1 MMSALNAPVIAMR
14 LFFDA
19 TSEIE
24 FNFISPIDMYNIIF
38 TPLLQIEQGKNI
50 LKHCYSADGGG
61 IVVLVRIR
69 VLAV

>member
-38 TPLLQIEQGKNI
+38 TPLLQIEQGKNCQSNE
-50 LKHCYSADGGG
+50 LFKDN
-61 IVVLVRIR
+61 R
-69 VLAV
+69 